1 MMIERLRTFS
11 KTLPSLL
18 IAFLLA
24 IAVWVMAINS
34 SDPSV
39 EKVYPNQ
46 VPIEVIG
53 QSTDTVINTDLSENV
68 AITLRAPNSIWNTL
82 LVEKAPVRAFI
93 DLAGLGVG
101 PHTVPVQIQIG
112 TKPVEIISFNP
123 RSITLEIE
131 PLLSKNM
138 EIRVIYQGSLPVG
151 FQSEEPVLSQISVTV
166 SGAESNVRSVAEVRA
181 IVKLTDVKADI
192 HQSIQ
197 LVPVN
202 SNGQVVNGVSISPEK
217 VDYTQN
223 VAEQGGYRNVVVKV
237 VTAGLVPSG
246 YKLTSLS
253 VFPPT
258 ITVYATDPLLVDAL
272 PGYVETLPI
281 DLTGKTSD
289 FEQRISLNLP
299 FSVQAIEAEQ
309 VTVNIGIAP
318 VESSIT
324 LEDVQVEATGL
335 SADKTVIIE
344 PAKVTVVI
352 SGPVIVLQALKA
364 SDVRVLLDL
373 TGMGVGKF
381 TVEPAVTLN
390 IPGLTISSLTPTTFV
405 IEIR

>member
-1 MMIERLRTFS
+1 MIERLRDFT

-24 IAVWVMAINS
+24 LAVWVMAINS

-39 EKVYPNQ
+39 EKVYPNN
-46 VPIEVIG
+46 VPIEIVG

-68 AITLRAPNSIWNTL
+68 AITLRAPTSIWNTL

-101 PHTVPVQIQIG
+101 PHTVPIQIQIG
-112 TKPVEIISFNP
+112 TKPIEIISYNP

-131 PLLSKNM
+131 PLLTQSM
-138 EIRVIYQGSLPVG
+138 DIRVIYEGSLPIG
-151 FQSEEPVLSQISVTV
+151 YQAEEPVLSQTSVTL
-166 SGAESNVRSVAEVRA
+166 SGAESNVKSVAEVRA
-181 IVKLTDVKADI
+181 VVKLTDVKANI
-192 HQSIQ
+192 QEMIQ
-197 LVPVN
+197 LVAVN
-202 SNGQVVNGVSISPEK
+202 ASGQVVEGVSISPEMLE
-217 VDYTQN
+217 YTQQI
-223 VAEQGGYRNVVVKV
+223 AESGGYRNVVVKV
-237 VTAGLVPSG
+237 VTAGQVPNG

-258 ITVYATDPLLVDAL
+258 VTVFATDPLLVDAL

-289 FEQRISLNLP
+289 FEQRITLNLS
-299 FSVQAIEAEQ
+299 FGVQAIEAEQ
-309 VTVNIGIAP
+309 VTVSIGIAP
-318 VESSIT
+318 IESSIT
-324 LEDVQVEATGL
+324 LEDVLVEATGL
-335 SADKTVIIE
+335 PPNKVVIIE

-373 TGMGVGKF
+373 TGMGTGKF

>member
-1 MMIERLRTFS
+1 MIERLRTFS
-11 KTLPSLL
+11 KTLPSLF

-24 IAVWVMAINS
+24 VAVWVMAINS

-39 EKVYPNQ
+39 EKVYPND
-46 VPIEVIG
+46 VPIEVVG
-53 QSTDTVINTDLSENV
+53 QSTNTVINTDLLENI
-68 AITLRAPNSIWNTL
+68 AITLRAPTSIWNTL

-112 TKPVEIISFNP
+112 TKPVEIISYNP

-131 PLLSKNM
+131 PLLTQIM
-138 EIRVIYQGSLPVG
+138 DIRVIYQGSLPVG
-151 FQSEEPVLSQISVTV
+151 FQSEDPVLSETSVTI
-166 SGAESNVRSVAEVRA
+166 SGAESTVKSVAEVRA
-181 IVKLTDVKADI
+181 VVKLTDVKANI

-223 VAEQGGYRNVVVKV
+223 VAERGGYRNVVVKV

-258 ITVYATDPLLVDAL
+258 ITVFATDPLLVDAL

-281 DLTGKTSD
+281 DLSGKTSD
-289 FEQRISLNLP
+289 FEQRITLNLP

-309 VTVNIGIAP
+309 VTVNVGIAP
-318 VESSIT
+318 IESSIT
-324 LEDVQVEATGL
+324 LEDVQVEATGVPTN
-335 SADKTVIIE
+335 KMVIIE

-364 SDVRVLLDL
+364 SDLRVLLDL
-373 TGMGVGKF
+373 TGMGAGKF
-381 TVEPAVTLN
+381 TVEPNVTLN
-390 IPGLTISSLTPTTFV
+390 IPGLTISSLIPKTFV